1 MGQHISQLLGYR
13 ITSDA
18 WDGRLGQLVCFLA
31 GVLVLVLS
39 LWKLTRL
46 ELTEAQLFFGVLLS
60 LAVPL
65 LFIVVGLL
73 LPISAALRR
82 PKA

>member
-1 MGQHISQLLGYR
+1 MRERIRQLLGKR
-13 ITSDA
+13 VTDNLFDA
-18 WDGRLGQLVCFLA
+18 RLGQVVCFIA
-31 GVLVLVLS
+31 GVLVLALS

-65 LFIVVGLL
+65 LFIVIGLL
-73 LPISAALRR
+73 LPISSAMRR
-82 PKA
+82 PRA